1 MPSTTALIRLLL
13 ISAFGLM
20 LLACGTKTIESD
32 LGIEG
37 APDWVN
43 QGTRGLNDNGGRLF
57 HGVGSAPP
65 MDDESLQK
73 ATADNRARAE
83 LASILSLYME
93 VAIQDYTAVALDGE
107 NTFSE
112 QSITRQIDSA
122 ARLNL
127 TGSEIIAN
135 WRHPDTGVIY
145 SLAEIN
151 LGRVQ
156 ELTERV
162 SEMDSGVRTH
172 IRTRG
177 DNIFDGI
184 IGAGQ

>member
-1 MPSTTALIRLLL
+1 MSALTDFSRLLL
-13 ISAFGLM
+13 ISALAIAVV
-20 LLACGTKTIESD
+20 ACGTRSIESD
-32 LGIEG
+32 LGIAG

-43 QGTRGLNDNGGRLF
+43 EGTRTLNDNRGRLF
-57 HGVGSAPP
+57 HGVGSAPA

-83 LASILSLYME
+83 LASILSLFME
-93 VAIQDYTAVALDGE
+93 VAIQDYTAVELDGE

-127 TGSEIIAN
+127 TGSQIIAN
-135 WRHPDTGVIY
+135 WRNPDTGIIY

-151 LGRVQ
+151 LARVK
-156 ELTERV
+156 ELTESV
-162 SEMDSGVRTH
+162 GEMNPGVRTH
-172 IRTRG
+172 IRDRG
-177 DNIFDGI
+177 DNIFDGV